1 MQSNIIKIGNLCNY
15 VLDDKRS
22 QSCLCI
28 ARICNEYGIVWFE
41 SGLLRSSYE
50 LRRSQMSAH
59 YKQSIS
65 LYTQHCKIQLCLE
78 LMDCIHN
85 VLLCCLNKQKGP
97 ELINKLTTE

>member
-1 MQSNIIKIGNLCNY
+1 MQSYIIKIGNLCSY
-15 VLDDKRS
+15 ILDDKRS

-28 ARICNEYGIVWFE
+28 ARICKEYGIVWFE
-41 SGLLRSSYE
+41 SGMYE
-50 LRRSQMSAH
+50 LRRSQMSAQ

-65 LYTQHCKIQLCLE
+65 LYTQHCKIQLGLE

-85 VLLCCLNKQKGP
+85 VLLCGLNKQKCP